1 VRRQRV
7 TEQLVSSV
15 VDTMLAPYG
24 LGRRSAAVKALNQH
38 V

>member
-15 VDTMLAPYG
+15 VDTMLALYG
-24 LGRRSAAVKALNQH
+24 IGERAAVQKM
-38 V
+38 